1 MGDRLKKKIATLF
14 LLLAIITPALHMN
27 ANEKNNT
34 TKKEQPDSLSIQSV
48 SAVLLE
54 GSTGQI
60 IYEKDKDKQLV
71 PASITK
77 IMTLNLVFEALESGK
92 IKLEDTVTVS
102 EYAAKMGGSQVYL
115 EPGETQS
122 VHDMIK
128 CISIASANDAAVAMA
143 EKVAGSEA
151 EFVKKMNDKARELGM
166 KNTNFKNCTGLDDS
180 IESGHYSSA
189 YDVALMSRELITKH
203 PQITKYS
210 TVWMDKI
217 THTTKKGT
225 SEFGLTNTNK
235 LVRFYEGITGL
246 KTGSTSK
253 AKYCLSATAKRNN
266 MDLIAVVMAAPDHKL
281 RFSEASA
288 LLDYGFAKCSFY
300 TDNHEKQKFEPVP
313 IQGGIKR
320 EITPI
325 PETSFHYTFTTD
337 VDTSKITSKITYLKR
352 NKAPIK
358 KGASLGKITYY
369 YQNNEI
375 GFINLVAGEDIKK
388 ASYSDLLI
396 QMIDRFFTFD

>member
-1 MGDRLKKKIATLF
+1 M
-14 LLLAIITPALHMN
+14 
-27 ANEKNNT
+27 
-34 TKKEQPDSLSIQSV
+34 
-48 SAVLLE
+48 
-54 GSTGQI
+54 
-60 IYEKDKDKQLV
+60 
-71 PASITK
+71 
-77 IMTLNLVFEALESGK
+77 
-92 IKLEDTVTVS
+92 
-102 EYAAKMGGSQVYL
+102 
-115 EPGETQS
+115 
-122 VHDMIK
+122 
-128 CISIASANDAAVAMA
+128 
-143 EKVAGSEA
+143 
-151 EFVKKMNDKARELGM
+151 
-166 KNTNFKNCTGLDDS
+166 
-180 IESGHYSSA
+180 
-189 YDVALMSRELITKH
+189 
-203 PQITKYS
+203 
-210 TVWMDKI
+210 
-217 THTTKKGT
+217 
-225 SEFGLTNTNK
+225 
-235 LVRFYEGITGL
+235 

>member
-388 ASYSDLLI
+388 AYYSDLLI
-396 QMIDRFFTFD
+396 QMIDRFLSFD

>member
-1 MGDRLKKKIATLF
+1 MKKKIATLF

-128 CISIASANDAAVAMA
+128 CIAVAMA

>member
-1 MGDRLKKKIATLF
+1 MAKEKMQND
-14 LLLAIITPALHMN
+14 AI
-27 ANEKNNT
+27 
-34 TKKEQPDSLSIQSV
+34 SIQSV
-48 SAVLLE
+48 SAVLME

-60 IYEKDKDKQLV
+60 IFEKDKDKQLI

-77 IMTLNLVFEALESGK
+77 IMTLNLIFEALESGK
-92 IKLEDTVTVS
+92 INLEDTVTVS
-102 EYAAKMGGSQVYL
+102 DYAAKMGGSQVYL

-122 VHDMIK
+122 VNDMIK

-143 EKVAGSEA
+143 EKIAGSEA

>member
-1 MGDRLKKKIATLF
+1 MKKKIATLF